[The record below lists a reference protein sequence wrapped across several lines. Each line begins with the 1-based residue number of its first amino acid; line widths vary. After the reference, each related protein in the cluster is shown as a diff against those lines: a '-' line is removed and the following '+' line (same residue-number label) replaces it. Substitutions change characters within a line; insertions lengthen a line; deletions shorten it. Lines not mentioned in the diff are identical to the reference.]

1 MAFDDGQQA
10 IADALAQFCADR
22 CDDDAVKALAG
33 QAPGPLWRELAELGV
48 LAAGSPGEEG
58 GALEVCAAMEALGAA
73 VFPGPLVGT
82 FLALQVVPTEE
93 RDAIA
98 DGSRIVSAG
107 HGPLMPFAPHAD
119 VFLEIV
125 GESVYRAT
133 PAGPVEAVETLGG
146 EPWGR
151 VALER
156 GERLPHAERGLALS
170 EMAAAAYL
178 AAAGARLVADAAEH
192 ARTRQQFGHPIG
204 EFQAVAHPLADCQI
218 HLLASRELARSAA
231 YSFDCSDAGENK
243 VPDFKNA
250 ALIARLSARASAV
263 EATHVCH
270 QVFGALGITTEGPVW
285 HVSRRIRQL
294 ASQPPGQ
301 RSRASTYSGRSGW
314 GSLSHTPQ
322 DPTRDSMR
330 NQEAA

>member
-1 MAFDDGQQA
+1 MSLDMAFDDGQQA

-22 CDDDAVKALAG
+22 CDDDTVKALAG

-48 LAAGSPGEEG
+48 LAAGAPGEEG

-82 FLALQVVPTEE
+82 FLALQVLPAEE

-98 DGSRIVSAG
+98 DGRCIVSAG
-107 HGPLMPFAPHAD
+107 RGPLMPFAPQAD
-119 VFLEIV
+119 LFLEIA

-133 PAGPVEAVETLGG
+133 PTGPVEAVETLGG

-156 GERLPHAERGLALS
+156 GELLPHAERGLALS

-231 YSFDCSDAGENK
+231 YDFDCSDHSDCSDYSSENEIPK
-243 VPDFKNA
+243 FQNA

-270 QVFGALGITTEGPVW
+270 QVFGALGITTEGPAW

-294 ASQPPGQ
+294 ASQPPGPEVA
-301 RSRASTYSGRSGW
+301 RERILGAIGLGLT
-314 GSLSHTPQ
+314 
-322 DPTRDSMR
+322 
-330 NQEAA
+330 